1 MKSAG
6 ARFMEGWRRFWQ
18 NRSCAI
24 GLVMILLLVGVM
36 LFDSNL
42 ATSGFNDADMSA
54 RYEKPSAAH
63 FFGTD
68 EMGRD
73 VYSRTIFGTQLA
85 LRAAILGAVIE
96 LAIGVTLGLIAGFF
110 GKWVDSVIMFI
121 GDMIWSL
128 PTVIIAMAIV
138 MFLGKSLDNVII
150 ACALAGWPRYT
161 RIVRAK
167 AMSLKTQPF
176 VETGVAFGENKF
188 ALMFLYIFPNIL
200 PSMLVMASISMPGFI
215 GSTTTLSFLG
225 MGAQP
230 PSPDWGL
237 AISRGASVIY
247 RAPWVTIFPCLAL
260 MYTIIAFSLF
270 GEGLRDL
277 IDPRLKLH

>member
-1 MKSAG
+1 MNKR
-6 ARFMEGWRRFWQ
+6 RFKDGWRKFWK
-18 NRSCAI
+18 NKGCAT
-24 GLVMILLLVGVM
+24 GSVMILLLVLVAM
-36 LFDSNL
+36 LASQI
-42 ATSGFNDADMSA
+42 APYEFNEASLSD
-54 RYEKPSAAH
+54 RYSPPSAQH
-63 FFGTD
+63 IFGTD
-68 EMGRD
+68 DYGRD
-73 VYSRTIFGTQLA
+73 VLSRMIFGAGLA
-85 LRAAILGAVIE
+85 LRSALLGAAIEMV
-96 LAIGVTLGLIAGFF
+96 IGVSLGLIAGFF
-110 GKWVDSVIMFI
+110 GKWVDTVITFFA
-121 GDMIWSL
+121 DMIWSL
-128 PTVIIAMAIV
+128 PTVVIAMAIV
-138 MFLGKSLDNVII
+138 MLLGKSLDNVII

-167 AMSLKTQPF
+167 TMSIKNQPY
-176 VETGVAFGENKF
+176 VETGVAFGESK
-188 ALMFLYIFPNIL
+188 LSLIFLYIFPNIL

-277 IDPRLKLH
+277 IDPRLQTL

>member
-1 MKSAG
+1 MKKKSFFKRLIG
-6 ARFMEGWRRFWQ
+6 
-18 NRSCAI
+18 NKSCFI
-24 GLVMILLLVGVM
+24 GLIMIIILIVIAM
-36 LFDSNL
+36 LDSTI
-42 ATSGFNDADMSA
+42 ATADYNKGNMAA
-54 RYEKPSAAH
+54 RYKAPSAEH
-63 FFGTD
+63 YFGTD

-73 VYSRTIFGTQLA
+73 VFSRTVYGTRLA
-85 LRAAILGAVIE
+85 LRSALLGALIE
-96 LAIGVTLGLIAGFF
+96 MAIGVSLGLIAGFF
-110 GKWVDSVIMFI
+110 GKWIDTVITFI
-121 GDMIWSL
+121 ADMIWSL
-128 PTVIIAMAIV
+128 PTIVIAMAFV
-138 MFLGKSLDNVII
+138 MLLGKSLDNVII

-167 AMSLKTQPF
+167 AMGLKDQPF
-176 VETGVAFGENKF
+176 VETGIAFGESKF
-188 ALMFLYIFPNIL
+188 ALMFKYIFPNIL
-200 PSMLVMASISMPGFI
+200 PSMIVMASISMPGFI

-260 MYTIIAFSLF
+260 IYTIIAFSLF

-277 IDPRLKLH
+277 IDPRLQGN

>member
-1 MKSAG
+1 MKKKS
-6 ARFMEGWRRFWQ
+6 FFRRLVK
-18 NRSCAI
+18 NKSCFI
-24 GLVMILLLVGVM
+24 GFIMIVLLIVVAL
-36 LFDSNL
+36 LDSVI
-42 ATSGFNDADMSA
+42 ATYDYNKGNVTD
-54 RYEKPSAAH
+54 RYKAPSAEH
-63 FFGTD
+63 LFGTD

-73 VYSRTIFGTQLA
+73 VFSRTVYGTKLA
-85 LRAAILGAVIE
+85 LRSALLGAAIE
-96 LAIGVTLGLIAGFF
+96 MAIGVSLGLIAGFF
-110 GKWVDSVIMFI
+110 GKWIDTTITFVA
-121 GDMIWSL
+121 DMIWSL
-128 PTVIIAMAIV
+128 PTIVIAMAFV
-138 MFLGKSLDNVII
+138 MLLGKSLDNVII

-167 AMSLKTQPF
+167 TMGLKDQPF
-176 VETGVAFGENKF
+176 VETGIAFGESKA
-188 ALMFLYIFPNIL
+188 ALMFKYIFPNIL

-260 MYTIIAFSLF
+260 IYTIIAFSLF

-277 IDPRLKLH
+277 IDPRLQGN

>member
-1 MKSAG
+1 MNKNRLS
-6 ARFMEGWRRFWQ
+6 ESWRKFWR
-18 NRSCAI
+18 NRSCAA
-24 GLVMILLLVGVM
+24 GAVMIVLLVLVTI
-36 LFDSNL
+36 FANQI
-42 ATSGFNDADMSA
+42 ATSGFNDADLA
-54 RYEKPSAAH
+54 NRYAKPSVEH
-63 FFGTD
+63 LFGTD
-68 EMGRD
+68 DYGRD
-73 VYSRTIFGTQLA
+73 VMSRTVYGTGLA
-85 LRAAILGAVIE
+85 LRSALLGAVIE
-96 LAIGVTLGLIAGFF
+96 MVIGVTLGLIAGFF
-110 GKWVDSVIMFI
+110 GKWVDTVITFVA
-121 GDMIWSL
+121 DMIWSL
-128 PTVIIAMAIV
+128 PTVVIAMAIV

-167 AMSLKTQPF
+167 TMGIKDQPY
-176 VETGVAFGENKF
+176 VETGVAFGESKL

-277 IDPRLKLH
+277 IDPRLQTL

>member
-1 MKSAG
+1 MNQK
-6 ARFMEGWRRFWQ
+6 RFAEGWRKFYR
-18 NRSCAI
+18 NKSCLIGAI
-24 GLVMILLLVGVM
+24 MILLLILVSVFEAQIAPCG
-36 LFDSNL
+36 LEDSDL
-42 ATSGFNDADMSA
+42 TQ
-54 RYEKPSAAH
+54 RIQPPSAAH
-63 FFGTD
+63 LFGTD
-68 EMGRD
+68 EYGRD
-73 VYSRTIFGTQLA
+73 VCTRTIYGTGLA
-85 LRAAILGAVIE
+85 LRAALLGAIIE
-96 LAIGVTLGLIAGFF
+96 MAIGVTLGLLAGFF
-110 GKWVDSVIMFI
+110 GGWVDQVITFI

-128 PTVIIAMAIV
+128 PSVIIAMAIV

-150 ACALAGWPRYT
+150 ALALAGWPRYS

-167 AMSLKTQPF
+167 TMSIKDQPY
-176 VETGVAFGENKF
+176 VETGVAFGENKL
-188 ALMFLYIFPNIL
+188 ALMFLYVLPNIL

-237 AISRGASVIY
+237 AISRGASLVY
-247 RAPWVTIFPCLAL
+247 RAPWLAIFPCIAL

-277 IDPRLKLH
+277 IDPRLQSL

>member
-1 MKSAG
+1 MNPLLMKDRWKKFLHNKSALIG
-6 ARFMEGWRRFWQ
+6 A
-18 NRSCAI
+18 I
-24 GLVMILLLVGVM
+24 MILSLV
-36 LFDSNL
+36 LIAIFDDVIAPYGWEFGEMVDRL
-42 ATSGFNDADMSA
+42 EPMS
-54 RYEKPSAAH
+54 KAH
-63 FFGTD
+63 WFGTD
-68 EMGRD
+68 EYGRD
-73 VYSRTIFGTQLA
+73 VFSRVVYGTGLA
-85 LRAAILGAVIE
+85 LKTALMGAAIEMVLGV
-96 LAIGVTLGLIAGFF
+96 GLGLISGYF
-110 GKWVDSVIMFI
+110 GKWIDRVITFI

-150 ACALAGWPRYT
+150 ALALAGWPRYQ

-167 AMSLKTQPF
+167 TLSLKDMPYT
-176 VETGVAFGENKF
+176 ETGIAFGESKF
-188 ALMFLYIFPNIL
+188 ALITQYIFPNIL

-237 AISRGASVIY
+237 CISASASLIY
-247 RAPWVTIFPCLAL
+247 VAPWLAIFPCLAL
-260 MYTIIAFSLF
+260 VYTIIAFSLF

-277 IDPRLKLH
+277 LDPRLQTL

>member
-1 MKSAG
+1 MNKK
-6 ARFMEGWRRFWQ
+6 RFKESWHKFWI
-18 NRSCAI
+18 NKSCAV
-24 GLVMILLLVGVM
+24 GLIMILLLIVVTCC
-36 LFDSNL
+36 SNL
-42 ATSGFNDADMSA
+42 IATSGLNEANLSA
-54 RYEKPSAAH
+54 RYHAPSAGH
-63 FFGTD
+63 IFGTD
-68 EMGRD
+68 DYGRD
-73 VYSRTIFGTQLA
+73 VFSRTIYGTGLA
-85 LRAAILGAVIE
+85 LRSALLGAVIE
-96 LAIGVTLGLIAGFF
+96 MAIGVTLGLIAGFF
-110 GKWVDSVIMFI
+110 GGLIDSIITFVA
-121 GDMIWSL
+121 DMIWSL
-128 PTVIIAMAIV
+128 PTVVIAMAIV

-167 AMSLKTQPF
+167 TMSIKDLPF
-176 VETGVAFGENKF
+176 VETGVAYGESKA
-188 ALMFLYIFPNIL
+188 ALMFLYVFPNIL

-277 IDPRLKLH
+277 IDPRLQTL

>member
-1 MKSAG
+1 MKNSKRIREGLQKFYRNKSCLIGAVMIVLLVLVALFESQIAPFDLEEADLSQRLLAPSAG
-6 ARFMEGWRRFWQ
+6 H
-18 NRSCAI
+18 
-24 GLVMILLLVGVM
+24 L
-36 LFDSNL
+36 
-42 ATSGFNDADMSA
+42 
-54 RYEKPSAAH
+54 
-63 FFGTD
+63 FGTD
-68 EMGRD
+68 EYGRD
-73 VYSRTIFGTQLA
+73 VFSRTIYGTGLA
-85 LRAAILGAVIE
+85 LRAALLGAIIE
-96 LAIGVTLGLIAGFF
+96 MAIGVTLGLLAGFF
-110 GKWVDSVIMFI
+110 GGWVDRVVMFI

-128 PTVIIAMAIV
+128 PSVIIAMAIV

-150 ACALAGWPRYT
+150 ALALAGWPRYS

-167 AMSLKTQPF
+167 TMSIKGQPY
-176 VETGVAFGENKF
+176 VETGVAFGENKL
-188 ALMFLYIFPNIL
+188 ALMFLYVFPNIL

-237 AISRGASVIY
+237 AISRGASLIY
-247 RAPWVTIFPCLAL
+247 RAPWLAIFPCLAL

-277 IDPRLKLH
+277 IDPRLQSL

>member
-1 MKSAG
+1 MNRK
-6 ARFMEGWRRFWQ
+6 RLKENWRNFWR
-18 NRSCAI
+18 NKSCAV
-24 GLVMILLLVGVM
+24 GLIMILILVGVA
-36 LFDSNL
+36 LCDDLIAPFGYNE
-42 ATSGFNDADMSA
+42 ADLSA
-54 RYEKPSAAH
+54 RYAAPSAAH
-63 FFGTD
+63 LFGTD
-68 EMGRD
+68 DYGRD
-73 VYSRTIFGTQLA
+73 VFSRTVYGTGLA
-85 LRAAILGAVIE
+85 LRSALLGAMIE
-96 LAIGVTLGLIAGFF
+96 MAIGVTLGLVAGFF
-110 GKWVDSVIMFI
+110 GKWIDSAITFI
-121 GDMIWSL
+121 ADMIWSL
-128 PTVIIAMAIV
+128 PTVVIAMAIV

-167 AMSLKTQPF
+167 TMSIKNQPY
-176 VETGVAFGENKF
+176 VETGVAFGESKA

-247 RAPWVTIFPCLAL
+247 RAAWVTIFPCIAL

-277 IDPRLKLH
+277 IDPRLQTL

>member
-1 MKSAG
+1 MKKKSFFK
-6 ARFMEGWRRFWQ
+6 RLIS
-18 NRSCAI
+18 NKSCFI
-24 GLVMILLLVGVM
+24 GLIMIVILIAVAM
-36 LFDSNL
+36 LDSVI
-42 ATSGFNDADMSA
+42 ATSDYNKGNMTS
-54 RYEKPSAAH
+54 RYKAPSAEH
-63 FFGTD
+63 IFGTD

-73 VYSRTIFGTQLA
+73 VFSRTVYGTRLA
-85 LRAAILGAVIE
+85 LRSALLGAAIE
-96 LAIGVTLGLIAGFF
+96 MAIGVSLGLIAGFF
-110 GKWVDSVIMFI
+110 GKWIDTVITFI
-121 GDMIWSL
+121 ADMIWSL
-128 PTVIIAMAIV
+128 PTIVIAMAFV
-138 MFLGKSLDNVII
+138 MLLGKSLDNVII

-167 AMSLKTQPF
+167 TMGLKDQPF
-176 VETGVAFGENKF
+176 VETGIAFGESKL
-188 ALMFLYIFPNIL
+188 ALMFKYIFPNIL

-237 AISRGASVIY
+237 AISKGASVIY

-260 MYTIIAFSLF
+260 IYTIIAFSLF

-277 IDPRLKLH
+277 IDPRLQGN

>member
-1 MKSAG
+1 MKKKSFF
-6 ARFMEGWRRFWQ
+6 ARLIK
-18 NRSCAI
+18 NKSCFI
-24 GLVMILLLVGVM
+24 GLVMIVILIAIALL
-36 LFDSNL
+36 DSTIAPYEYNK
-42 ATSGFNDADMSA
+42 GDMGN
-54 RYEKPSAAH
+54 RYKAPSSEH
-63 FFGTD
+63 IFGTD

-73 VYSRTIFGTQLA
+73 VFSRTIYGTRLA
-85 LRAAILGAVIE
+85 LRSALLGAIIE
-96 LAIGVTLGLIAGFF
+96 MAIGVSLGLIAGFF
-110 GKWVDSVIMFI
+110 GKWIDTTITFI
-121 GDMIWSL
+121 ADMIWSL
-128 PTVIIAMAIV
+128 PTIVIAMAFV
-138 MFLGKSLDNVII
+138 MLLGKSLDNVII

-167 AMSLKTQPF
+167 TMGLKDQPF
-176 VETGVAFGENKF
+176 VETGIAFGETKF
-188 ALMFLYIFPNIL
+188 ALMFKYIFPNIL

-260 MYTIIAFSLF
+260 IYTIIAFSLF

-277 IDPRLKLH
+277 IDPRLQGN